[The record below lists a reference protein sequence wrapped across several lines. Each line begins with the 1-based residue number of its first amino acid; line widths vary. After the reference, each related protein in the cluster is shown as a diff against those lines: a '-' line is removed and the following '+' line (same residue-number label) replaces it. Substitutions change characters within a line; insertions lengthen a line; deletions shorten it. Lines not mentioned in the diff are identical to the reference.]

1 LAVFDQRL
9 SGNKYVAGFDPFN
22 EPLPSWK
29 GIMSMIYEVLP
40 GHQDKNELA
49 PMYERL
55 YEKYQAADAD
65 NIMMFE
71 PA

>member
-1 LAVFDQRL
+1 
-9 SGNKYVAGFDPFN
+9 
-22 EPLPSWK
+22 
-29 GIMSMIYEVLP
+29 MSLIYEVLP
-40 GHQDKNELA
+40 GHMDKNELA

-55 YEKYQAADAD
+55 YEKYQAADAE